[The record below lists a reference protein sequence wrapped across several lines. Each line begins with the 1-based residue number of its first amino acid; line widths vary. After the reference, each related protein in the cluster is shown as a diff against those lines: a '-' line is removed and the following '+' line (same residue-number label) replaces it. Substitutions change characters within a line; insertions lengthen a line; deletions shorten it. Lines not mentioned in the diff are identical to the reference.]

1 LRAIWNEVVRESR
14 WVRSSH
20 AITAIVT
27 IGVAFAGWS
36 LVAGITQAQSLSA
49 QFSATL
55 DSYRRLGPSIDEALE
70 APAGVSVGADGI
82 ETIENPLRYDLDAA
96 LAAFGRL
103 GPAGQAMD
111 AMSLAVLVLF
121 PVCGFVLGV
130 VLATHDRRS
139 GSIAVRWP
147 RTTPW
152 SIASAKVLALSGLL
166 AMLALV
172 VAVASAAGGAFV
184 LTSRDA
190 IVGTLPV
197 GVDVRGV
204 GTTDVLA
211 PIIGVASGTS
221 FGLLGLAI
229 ASATQER
236 TVTIS
241 TFSLV
246 YFLAPIVSALDPR
259 NALPLIGTGILQF
272 TGSLRP
278 EPLGSSSP
286 AVGALTLAVLAGVA
300 LVGVYAA
307 WARRL
312 PARS

>member
-1 LRAIWNEVVRESR
+1 MGAIWSEVVRESR
-14 WVRSSH
+14 WARSSR
-20 AITAIVT
+20 AITAIVM

-36 LVAGITQAQSLSA
+36 LVAGITQAQSMFA

-55 DSYRRLGPSIDEALE
+55 DSYRQLGPSIDEALG
-70 APAGVSVGADGI
+70 APAGVSVGADGS

-96 LAAFGRL
+96 LTALGRL
-103 GPAGQAMD
+103 GPGGQAMD

-121 PVCGFVLGV
+121 PVCGFILGV

-139 GSIAVRWP
+139 GVIAVRWP

-152 SIASAKVLALSGLL
+152 AIATAKVVALSGLL
-166 AMLALV
+166 AVLALV
-172 VAVASAAGGAFV
+172 VAFASAAGGALV
-184 LTSRDA
+184 LASRDTL
-190 IVGTLPV
+190 VGTLPV
-197 GVDVRGV
+197 TVNVRGV
-204 GTTDVLA
+204 GTTDLLA

-229 ASATQER
+229 GSVAQER
-236 TVTIS
+236 TVTVS

-246 YFLAPIVSALDPR
+246 FFLAPIVSTLDPR
-259 NALPLIGTGILQF
+259 NALPLIGSKVLQF
-272 TGSLRP
+272 TGSFRP
-278 EPLGSSSP
+278 EPLGNDPP
-286 AVGALTLAVLAGVA
+286 AVGALTLAVLATVS

-307 WARRL
+307 WAGRL